1 LDGLLEILLL
11 DNGLLDP
18 LLLDNG
24 LLDLDRVGTGDLNGN
39 LDIDETLDVDGL
51 RDRDTDLSDGFNRNW
66 DLAGDTHRDINPHL
80 DGDTDFNG
88 DVDDA
93 LDGVRARDTH
103 RDINITFN
111 LDGYG
116 YSDLDLDRDGD
127 IDVDGDSDGD
137 IDGNLNRSG
146 RNFNYLFDGVRDVDG
161 DLDFSGYGNG
171 DINGD
176 FDIDNVVHFNVV
188 RSVDGDL
195 NGDGDVD
202 GNLDRDRD
210 ADGLFDRVRAGN
222 GLRNVNGNRAV
233 DVDGNV
239 GDNLVVLRNN
249 LDDLSLNRD
258 RAGYLNRDIDG
269 ITANIHLAFLV
280 DNLGNVVGDN
290 LFHGVGDG
298 DGDVN
303 I

>member
-1 LDGLLEILLL
+1 L
-11 DNGLLDP
+11 NGLLDI
-18 LLLDNG
+18 LLNDG
-24 LLDLDRVGTGDLNGN
+24 LLNLDRVGTGDFNGN
-39 LDIDETLDVDGL
+39 LDINETLDVDGL
-51 RDRDTDLSDGFNRNW
+51 RDRDTDLSDSFNRDS
-66 DLAGDTHRDINPHL
+66 DLAGDADRDINPNL

-88 DVDDA
+88 HIDDA
-93 LDGVRARDTH
+93 LDGVRAGDTH
-103 RDINITFN
+103 RDINITFD
-111 LDGYG
+111 LDGDG
-116 YSDLDLDRDGD
+116 YSDLDLDRDGEID
-127 IDVDGDSDGD
+127 IDGDSDGD
-137 IDGNLNRSG
+137 IDSNLNRSG

-188 RSVDGDL
+188 RSVDRDL

-202 GNLDRDRD
+202 GNLDRDGD

-233 DVDGNV
+233 DIDGNV
-239 GDNLVVLRNN
+239 GDNLVVLGNN

-258 RAGYLNRDIDG
+258 RAGYLNLDIDG
-269 ITANIHLAFLV
+269 ITANVHLAFLV

-298 DGDVN
+298 NGDIN